1 MPVLTQTDELHSIE
15 KLREQELEE
24 ARAIQGVMLPGQ
36 PLRTFYVTISHEFQ
50 PAAEVGGDYLDYFLL
65 PDGTI
70 GLYLGDVSGKGLP
83 AALYAAL
90 AVGTLRGVHKT
101 GQAPARVLSVLNERL
116 LLRGIPGRHSAIQ
129 YAIVDSLRA
138 QMRIVSAGMP
148 GPLLIRGGECRALQ
162 LAGIPPGL
170 FSGITYDEY
179 TLDLVPGDSILF
191 CTDGL
196 TDARSIHGKEF
207 ELEGLKDVCRRHA
220 GDSPIDLLNHVF
232 SAIQEFS
239 KDCRQWDDMTAA
251 VLHFAPSSTGG
262 DSSPIAQ

>member
-1 MPVLTQTDELHSIE
+1 MSVLAHPADLRSIE
-15 KLREQELEE
+15 KLREEELEE
-24 ARAIQGVMLPGQ
+24 ARAIQSVMLPGE
-36 PLRTFYVTISHEFQ
+36 PLRTDCVTISHEFQ
-50 PAAEVGGDYLDYFLL
+50 PVAEVGGDYLDYFLL

-148 GPLLIRGGECRALQ
+148 GPLLIRDGECRALQ

-170 FSGITYDEY
+170 FGGITYDEY
-179 TLDLVPGDSILF
+179 TLNLVPGDSVLF

-196 TDARSIHGKEF
+196 TDARNIHGQEF

-232 SAIQEFS
+232 STIQEFS